1 MKSLSKS
8 EIESL
13 LKKCLLS
20 KNSGKSLSNVF
31 EEFAKEKNMSAGS
44 VRNLYYKIVGGKEK
58 FFNDIGVPEKLK
70 PAFIKEF
77 NESETRFLI
86 KKILNEKTKGM
97 SVRQTVLNLASG
109 NSSLALRYQN
119 KYRNALIFNK
129 NIVLEI
135 IAEIKADR
143 GDCYNPYINRKSKSY
158 KFLEKSVDG
167 FIDKIYRSFEKTQA
181 ELIDKINLLQQENS
195 ELKKAL
201 NSSNAENYFKG
212 NTGVLNRYIK

>member
-86 KKILNEKTKGM
+86 KKILTEKSKGK

-135 IAEIKADR
+135 VNEIKKEN

-158 KFLEKSVDG
+158 KFLEKSVDN
-167 FIDKIYRSFEKTQA
+167 FIDKIYRSFEKTKT
-181 ELIDKINLLQQENS
+181 ELVDKINLLQQENI

-201 NSSNAENYFKG
+201 SGSNVEDYFKKK
-212 NTGVLNRYIK
+212 NDYLKRIL

>member
-1 MKSLSKS
+1 MKSLTKN

-13 LKKCLLS
+13 LNKCLLAKS
-20 KNSGKSLSNVF
+20 SGKSLSNVF
-31 EEFAKEKNMSAGS
+31 ENFAKEKNMSAGS
-44 VRNLYYKIVGGKEK
+44 VRNLYYKVVGGKEK
-58 FFNDIGVPEKLK
+58 FFDEIGVPEKLK

-86 KKILNEKTKGM
+86 KEILTEKSKGK
-97 SVRQTVLNLASG
+97 SVRQTVLNLALG

-135 IAEIKADR
+135 VNEIKKEN

-158 KFLEKSVDG
+158 KFLEKSVDN
-167 FIDKIYRSFEKTQA
+167 FIDKIYRSFEKTKT
-181 ELIDKINLLQQENS
+181 ELVDKINLLQQENI

-201 NSSNAENYFKG
+201 SGSNVEDYFKKK
-212 NTGVLNRYIK
+212 NNYLKRIL

>member
-1 MKSLSKS
+1 MKSLTKN

-13 LKKCLLS
+13 LNKCLLAKS
-20 KNSGKSLSNVF
+20 SGKSLSNVF
-31 EEFAKEKNMSAGS
+31 ENFAKEKNMSAGS
-44 VRNLYYKIVGGKEK
+44 VRNLYYKVVGGKEK
-58 FFNDIGVPEKLK
+58 FFDEIGVPEKLK

-135 IAEIKADR
+135 VNEIKKEN

-158 KFLEKSVDG
+158 KFLEKSVDN
-167 FIDKIYRSFEKTQA
+167 FIDKIYRSFEKTKT
-181 ELIDKINLLQQENS
+181 ELVDKINLLQQENI

-201 NSSNAENYFKG
+201 NCSNVENYFKG

>member
-8 EIESL
+8 DIESL
-13 LKKCLLS
+13 LNKCLLAKS
-20 KNSGKSLSNVF
+20 SGKSLSNVF
-31 EEFAKEKNMSAGS
+31 ENFAKEKNMSAGS

-86 KKILNEKTKGM
+86 KKILTEKSKGKT
-97 SVRQTVLNLASG
+97 VRQTVLNLALG

-135 IAEIKADR
+135 VNEI
-143 GDCYNPYINRKSKSY
+143 
-158 KFLEKSVDG
+158 
-167 FIDKIYRSFEKTQA
+167 
-181 ELIDKINLLQQENS
+181 
-195 ELKKAL
+195 
-201 NSSNAENYFKG
+201 
-212 NTGVLNRYIK
+212 